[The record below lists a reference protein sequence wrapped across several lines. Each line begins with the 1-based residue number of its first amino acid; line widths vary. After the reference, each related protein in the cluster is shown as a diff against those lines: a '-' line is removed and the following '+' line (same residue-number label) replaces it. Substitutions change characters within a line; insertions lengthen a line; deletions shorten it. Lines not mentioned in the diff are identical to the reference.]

1 MKRKQKKDKT
11 TKVVALQYK
20 KAREL
25 YHETLRKFDNLQ
37 VTLDNASILSDKY
50 SELQLDFVTFI
61 DRFDEFF
68 KTIKRK

>member
-1 MKRKQKKDKT
+1 MKRKKKQNKA

-25 YHETLRKFDNLQ
+25 YHETLREFDTLK
-37 VTLDNASILSDKY
+37 VPLDNSGLIHDKY

-68 KTIKRK
+68 RTIKRK